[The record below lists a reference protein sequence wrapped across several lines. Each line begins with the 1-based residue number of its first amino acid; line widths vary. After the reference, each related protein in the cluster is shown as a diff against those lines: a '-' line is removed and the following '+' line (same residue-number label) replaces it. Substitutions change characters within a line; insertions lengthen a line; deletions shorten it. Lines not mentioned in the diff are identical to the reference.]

1 MNEATR
7 SMRLGRRGFC
17 AAVDHPVDRAAR
29 RRRRRIRTA
38 TIVTCVLVAISLAEL
53 TWILVR

>member
-1 MNEATR
+1 MTDASR

-17 AAVDHPVDRAAR
+17 AAVEHPVERTAQR
-29 RRRRRIRTA
+29 RRARSTEAIA
-38 TIVTCVLVAISLAEL
+38 TGILVVISLAEL

>member
-1 MNEATR
+1 VSEATR

-29 RRRRRIRTA
+29 RRRIRTA
-38 TIVTCVLVAISLAEL
+38 TIATCLLIAISLAEL

>member
-29 RRRRRIRTA
+29 RRRVRTA
-38 TIVTCVLVAISLAEL
+38 TIFTCFFVAISIAEL